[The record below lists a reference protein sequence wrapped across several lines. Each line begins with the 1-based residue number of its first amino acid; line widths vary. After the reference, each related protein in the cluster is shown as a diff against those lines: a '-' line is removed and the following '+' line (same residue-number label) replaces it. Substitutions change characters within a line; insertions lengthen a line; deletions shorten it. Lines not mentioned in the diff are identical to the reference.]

1 MQETIHL
8 SDVWEHTI
16 TKIFKHDPESELDI
30 MVRQWV
36 IYNKLEDFNS
46 LLNYTDDQ
54 DLIPHGVGNLSYYKE
69 NDHSVVKMMS
79 PSPLQELIN
88 LRWYIQHLIHES
100 GYLYDDDESNYP
112 LSEDKWMLQ
121 THGKFMKYVFYTLH
135 RMTPEQMKM
144 NPIKPIIK
152 VKTNEE
158 LDKEEGESII
168 DEEESTE
175 TSQELS
181 EEQNSTSDIYIEDQ
195 EDSKS
200 LETSQVHNVLNN
212 SIPNEVDSHTVEDVT
227 EIELP
232 KENGEQN
239 NTKENKLL
247 TTNLEVKPENRKV
260 EGPITYSTDQ
270 QIFKFKVNSATDQ
283 EVWGVYIDSQSNQ
296 NKWTIHGILLHMGF
310 YVTTEN
316 PNVMMRE
323 NHKTK
328 SSEYIF
334 ICQDDLYIASTT
346 PEEILNMLKEKYKIN
361 IYLQGKYPH
370 DPGGRD
376 ICQIKEYLEKL
387 YGES

>member
-8 SDVWEHTI
+8 SDLWEHTI
-16 TKIFKHDPESELDI
+16 TKIFKHDPESELGI
-30 MVRQWV
+30 MIRQWV

-46 LLNYTDDQ
+46 LLNYTDE
-54 DLIPHGVGNLSYYKE
+54 DLIPHGHGNLSYYKE
-69 NDHSVVKMMS
+69 NGDSVVKMMS
-79 PSPLQELIN
+79 PTPLQELIN

-121 THGKFMKYVFYTLH
+121 THGKFMKYVFFILN

-144 NPIKPIIK
+144 NPLKPIIK
-152 VKTNEE
+152 VKINED
-158 LDKEEGESII
+158 LDKEKGESII

-181 EEQNSTSDIYIEDQ
+181 EDQYSTSDIYIEDQ

-200 LETSQVHNVLNN
+200 VETSQVHNVLNN
-212 SIPNEVDSHTVEDVT
+212 SIPNKVDSHTVEDVT
-227 EIELP
+227 EIVFP

-239 NTKENKLL
+239 RAKEDELL
-247 TTNLEVKPENRKV
+247 STVKVENRKV
-260 EGPITYSTDQ
+260 KGLITYSTDQ
-270 QIFKFKVNSATDQ
+270 QILKFKVKSGAGQ

-296 NKWTIHGILLHMGF
+296 NKWTIHGILLQMGF

-316 PNVMMRE
+316 PNLMMRE

-334 ICQDDLYIASTT
+334 ICQDDLNIASIT
-346 PEEILNMLKEKYKIN
+346 PEKFLNMLKDKYKIN

-376 ICQIKEYLEKL
+376 IFQIKEYLEKL
-387 YGES
+387 YEKS